1 MRKTHPIRRVLL
13 LLLTAAL
20 VAGLAA
26 MPMLTAD
33 SEAEQDSASILH
45 TTAQHRQVSRSLSYG
60 GPLETQQAEGV
71 TVPYGVNVTE
81 FLVANGDSVLAGDP
95 IARVDSVSV
104 MAAVQQVQQS
114 LESIASEMKKL
125 RSEITPGA
133 ITVDEA
139 GTLCVDGKQID
150 DSELSDYLQFVTLAE
165 QHRTYEQLMLELFR
179 LCLDDTV
186 TAPCDG
192 LVSDVDKSRIVE
204 LAADANARLVFLAT
218 NTPTGEDDEN
228 DYYCYVGRVEMI
240 ADGSWLLRRG
250 MDVTVTDFLDLS
262 GVDMTMTDEV
272 NIYDPS
278 YAAVFC
284 HDGESWTLTAAQPGD
299 IVLIVGNAPWI
310 LVIGSAEPEVPEEP
324 SAPTEPTE
332 PTEPEVPEEST
343 NPSEPSEP
351 NVPGDAGDSGLQPG
365 GGSGGGFSLPS
376 GMGGNITPGKE
387 DENSLYSTE
396 TIQLAT
402 VTPVETMTIL
412 LSVDEMDVG
421 ELTLGMTAEVTF
433 EALPN
438 PEFTAV
444 VTEISQFGVTGDGS
458 SKFQV
463 TLELPCSGGMLPGM
477 NAKVEIPL
485 ETIPDCLTVPVAAL
499 VEQGGNTLVY
509 TGFDEINGTLM
520 EPVAVETGLSDGK
533 YVQILSGLTENQSV
547 WYRYYDRVEI
557 SNAVEKAGF

>member
-13 LLLTAAL
+13 LLLAAAL

-26 MPMLTAD
+26 MPMLTAG
-33 SEAEQDSASILH
+33 SEEEEDKASILDV
-45 TTAQHRQVSRSLSYG
+45 TAQRREVSRFLCYG

-114 LESIASEMKKL
+114 LETIAADMKEL
-125 RSEITPGA
+125 RAGITPGA
-133 ITVDEA
+133 ITVDET
-139 GTLCVDGKQID
+139 GTLCVYGKQID
-150 DSELSDYLQFVTLAE
+150 DSKLSDYLQFVTLAE
-165 QHRTYEQLMLELFR
+165 QHRAYEQLMLDLFR

-192 LVSDVDKSRIVE
+192 LVSDVDKSRIVK
-204 LAADANARLVFLAT
+204 LAAGSEPRIMFLAT
-218 NTPTGEDDEN
+218 NTPTGEDDETE
-228 DYYCYVGRVEMI
+228 YYCYVGRVEMI

-250 MDVTVTDFLDLS
+250 MDVAVTDFLDLS
-262 GVDMTMTDEV
+262 GVDTTMTDEV
-272 NIYDPS
+272 NIFDPS

-284 HDGESWTLTAAQPGD
+284 HNGESWTLTTAQPGD

-310 LVIGSAEPEVPEEP
+310 LVIGSSEPEVPEEP
-324 SAPTEPTE
+324 SDPTEPTDPSDPSD
-332 PTEPEVPEEST
+332 PTDPSNSGES
-343 NPSEPSEP
+343 
-351 NVPGDAGDSGLQPG
+351 GQRPG
-365 GGSGGGFSLPS
+365 GGSSSGGFTLPS
-376 GMGGNITPGKE
+376 GMGGNNASGTG
-387 DENSLYSTE
+387 DGSNLYSTE
-396 TIQLAT
+396 TTQLAT
-402 VTPVETMTIL
+402 VTPVETMTIT
-412 LSVDEMDVG
+412 LSVDEMDIG
-421 ELTLGMTAEVTF
+421 SLTLGMTAEVTF

-438 PEFTAV
+438 QEFTAT

-477 NAKVEIPL
+477 NAKVKIPL
-485 ETIPDCLTVPVAAL
+485 ETIPDCLAIPVAAL
-499 VEQGGNTLVY
+499 VEQGGKTLVY
-509 TGFDEINGTLM
+509 TGFDEKNKTLM
-520 EPVAVETGLSDGK
+520 DPVAVETGLSDGE
-533 YVQILSGLTENQSV
+533 YVQILSGLTENQPI

-557 SNAVEKAGF
+557 SNAVEKASF